1 MNRYVSSF
9 LFFLCLTA
17 GCLVALFF
25 ITGSMEAQKV
35 QVTESVEQ
43 QAFAGSAAVNE
54 SETAGRE
61 PVYHIVLNQEKV
73 VPSVASENYCL
84 VSEEGYLIVYDRDM
98 DAVNMFTHMPLR
110 DFPVE
115 EQEKLMEGIWFET
128 MTEIFSYLE
137 SYTS

>member
-1 MNRYVSSF
+1 M
-9 LFFLCLTA
+9 
-17 GCLVALFF
+17 
-25 ITGSMEAQKV
+25 
-35 QVTESVEQ
+35 
-43 QAFAGSAAVNE
+43 
-54 SETAGRE
+54 
-61 PVYHIVLNQEKV
+61 
-73 VPSVASENYCL
+73 ASENYCL